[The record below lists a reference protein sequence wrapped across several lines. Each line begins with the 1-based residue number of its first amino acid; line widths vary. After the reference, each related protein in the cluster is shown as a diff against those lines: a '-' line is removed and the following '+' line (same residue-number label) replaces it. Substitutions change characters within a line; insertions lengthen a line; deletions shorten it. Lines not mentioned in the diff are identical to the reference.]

1 MFRQLQIPIGLRSS
15 GTKDMITVG
24 STRPLQA
31 SGLMGNADA
40 SAIKLTTLLR
50 ARVPFIYVRYG
61 DGALECIRGKIGR
74 TCDGEI
80 YSNGLANE
88 LIRCWNL
95 LFSRNNVYIGHWF
108 SAKFDSVSPRGM
120 YREDYENLI
129 HIASEMYSHRPN
141 WIHFE
146 ALLLMRI
153 SQSLKEFYITVRND
167 KRRKLLMGPKEWAP
181 AAKVLD
187 TDFYE
192 IPVSSTL
199 FSSHLDD
206 IRLELDTRQ
215 FDVLLYGA
223 GMAGNIPVID
233 HWNALPEKTYIN
245 LGSALDPIYR
255 GRTRRQ
261 QITAEQAQAFFR
273 SVESPELNYRPL

>member
-1 MFRQLQIPIGLRSS
+1 
-15 GTKDMITVG
+15 MITVG
-24 STRPLQA
+24 GKAYIAPSIKPLQN
-31 SGLMGNADA
+31 GLLGNADA
-40 SAIKLTTLLR
+40 SALKLAELIKTQI
-50 ARVPFIYVRYG
+50 PFIYIRYG

-80 YSNGLANE
+80 YSDSLAKE
-88 LIRCWNL
+88 LIRCWNY
-95 LFSRNNVYIGHWF
+95 LFTREDVYIGHWF
-108 SAKFDSVSPRGM
+108 SAKFDSISPRGL
-120 YREDYENLI
+120 YRDDYEKLI
-129 HIASEMYSHRPN
+129 NDAIQIGGHLPN
-141 WIHFE
+141 WLHFE

-153 SQSLKEFYITVRND
+153 SQSLKEFYVSVRND
-167 KRRKLLMGPKEWAP
+167 DRRKLLMGPKEWAP
-181 AAKVLD
+181 AAKVLK

-199 FSSHLDD
+199 FHSHIDA

-261 QITAEQAQAFFR
+261 QITAEQAQALFR
-273 SVESPELNYRPL
+273 SVEFPELNYRPI